1 MPNIIHFPIR
11 AFTSDSHRGLSAA
24 LVSVDLKRRDINEDM
39 GRKSVREFNRVRIL
53 LCLGTWR
60 KRYELG
66 VRWGKVRSEMR
77 NGEAEA
83 VTIRQDLVSSHPV

>member
-1 MPNIIHFPIR
+1 M
-11 AFTSDSHRGLSAA
+11 S
-24 LVSVDLKRRDINEDM
+24 
-39 GRKSVREFNRVRIL
+39 
-53 LCLGTWR
+53 W
-60 KRYELG
+60 G